1 MKNCKKIQRD
11 LIFFFYKELPEV
23 QYQIIEAHLQ
33 ECKKCNLV
41 FIKLQRTLSIIE
53 IEKQTEVNPFIYTRI
68 QQKIAQIENKQ
79 TETELSPIFKRIFQ
93 PILVAAVIVVGLLL
107 GIFIGNHYQ
116 TNNNSIYLTNQ
127 SQTEEYYLND
137 FQQEPYL
144 SYLIEE

>member
-1 MKNCKKIQRD
+1 MNCKKIQSD
-11 LIFFFYKELPEV
+11 LIFFFYKELPEAK
-23 QYQIIEAHLQ
+23 YQIIEAHLQ
-33 ECKKCNLV
+33 ECEKCNLI
-41 FIKLQRTLSIIE
+41 FLKLKSSLSVIE
-53 IEKQTEVNPFIYTRI
+53 TEKEIEVNPFIYTRI
-68 QQKIAQIENKQ
+68 QQQIAQISNKQ
-79 TETELSPIFKRIFQ
+79 NAREFVPVFKRIFQ
-93 PILVAAVIVVGLLL
+93 PALITLVIIFGLLL